1 MDPTADDDA
10 PGVLNRGHYFQLLDR
25 VHVSSL
31 YLQTVFDDD
40 PVLAR
45 HPELRAKFD
54 RAVELLEQL
63 YQDVGQHDFGV
74 PDQQPQADR

>member
-1 MDPTADDDA
+1 MTPDNPLE
-10 PGVLNRGHYFQLLDR
+10 GVLNQGHYLQLLDR
-25 VHVSSL
+25 VHVASL

-45 HPELRAKFD
+45 HAELRAKFD

-74 PDQQPQADR
+74 PDQPPEPGR